1 MKPLLC
7 GYCFHS
13 KPYQSVPAEFI
24 INGQSVCEDHV
35 DSASSEFGRSIQR
48 LQQEEGE

>member
-7 GYCFHS
+7 GYCRFA
-13 KPYQSVPAEFI
+13 KPYISAPAEFI

-35 DSASSEFGRSIQR
+35 DSASSEFGRSLR
-48 LQQEEGE
+48 TLQQEVGE